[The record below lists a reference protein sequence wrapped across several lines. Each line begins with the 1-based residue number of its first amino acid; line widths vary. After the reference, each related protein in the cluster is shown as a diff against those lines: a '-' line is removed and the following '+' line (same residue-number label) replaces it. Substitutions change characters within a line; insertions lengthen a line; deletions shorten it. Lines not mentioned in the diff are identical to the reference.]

1 MKADPELLATWV
13 RGWAVTRGAPPP
25 ILDAGA
31 WRVDVGQPE
40 QIARYVYA
48 EAGEAVRDRAARI
61 DKPHVFLKVCA
72 DVESVRPLLD
82 ARWAVQPPG
91 FVMTLAGSMGPAETA
106 PDGYRLEI
114 EPGPAV
120 FARLVAANGEEAAR
134 GLVAVIDGRI
144 IFDRIITAPEHQ
156 RRGLASRLMRRLE
169 AIGRERG
176 GRDGVLVATEA
187 GRALYERLGWRLHSP
202 YTTAVIPR

>member
-1 MKADPELLATWV
+1 MSADPDLLATWT
-13 RGWAVTRGAPPP
+13 RGWALTRGAPAPVR
-25 ILDAGA
+25 DGEG

-48 EAGEAVRDRAARI
+48 EAGEAVRDRAMRI
-61 DKPHVFLKVCA
+61 REPHVFLKVCA
-72 DVESVRPLLD
+72 DAETVRPLLD
-82 ARWAVQPPG
+82 ARWVVQPPG
-91 FVMTLAGSMGPAETA
+91 FVMTLAGSMGPADAA

-114 EPGPAV
+114 EPGPAAFV
-120 FARLVAANGEEAAR
+120 RLVAPDGEEAAR
-134 GLVAVIDGRI
+134 GLAAVVDGRI

-156 RRGLASRLMRRLE
+156 RRGLGSRVMRALE

-176 GRDGVLVATEA
+176 GREGVLVATEA

-202 YTTAVIPR
+202 YTTAVIPG